1 MKTDF
6 SLFCTLL
13 LLITGCTPAPTINTS
28 PYPVNLEADEFYQQA
43 VSLSESYDVDSTQ
56 LSIILLDLALQIDSM
71 NPEYHGFK
79 AKLMIELGNLDEAL
93 ELQQKADSIGVINGE
108 YLFQLGLL
116 QAAKDRELDAK
127 SSFKRSLEYQ
137 EALLKEYPD
146 SFQIYLMRQAAL
158 ACYHENDSLFMPD
171 RDYVRKRFP
180 NNLLDITMSKGLKPS
195 NLIKQIKSLQETDW
209 DYTEDQINNSPEN

>member
-1 MKTDF
+1 MKTVF
-6 SLFCTLL
+6 LILCTSL
-13 LLITGCTPAPTINTS
+13 LLIIGCTQAPTIDTS
-28 PYPVNLEADEFYQQA
+28 PYPVNMEADEFYQQA

-71 NPEYHGFK
+71 NPEYHGLK

-116 QAAKDRELDAK
+116 QAAKDREEDAK

-137 EALLKEYPD
+137 DALLETYPD
-146 SFQIYLMRQAAL
+146 SFQIYLIRQAAL
-158 ACYHENDSLFMPD
+158 ACYQENDSLFMPD

-195 NLIKQIKSLQETDW
+195 NLIKQIKSLQETDT
-209 DYTEDQINNSPEN
+209 DITNDPVDGFNK